1 MAEACEQQPIIA
13 VVGMCGSG
21 KSLVT
26 GYLKEK
32 GWNVIHFG
40 SITMREL
47 EKRGLPKNETNERSV
62 REELRS
68 KYGVGAYAVLSL
80 PLIMES
86 RKCSLTVIDGLYS
99 WTEYRLLK
107 KEFGDRLFIV
117 AVIADRSIRYERLA
131 VRSVRPLT
139 RQEAELRD
147 FAEIENLEKGGPIAI
162 ADFFIDNGGPKE
174 MLFKSVDRILHEIFR
189 QKS

>member
-1 MAEACEQQPIIA
+1 MEACRQQPIVA

-26 GYLKEK
+26 GHLNEK

-47 EKRGLPKNETNERSV
+47 EKRGLARNETNERSI
-62 REELRS
+62 REELRN

-80 PLIMES
+80 PLILES
-86 RKCSLTVIDGLYS
+86 QKNGLTVIDGLYS

-107 KEFGDRLFIV
+107 EEFGERLFIV
-117 AVIADRSIRYERLA
+117 AVIADRRLRYERLS
-131 VRSVRPLT
+131 VRGVRPLT
-139 RQEAELRD
+139 DKEAEQRD
-147 FAEIENLEKGGPIAI
+147 LAEIEKLEKGGPIAI
-162 ADFFIDNGGPKE
+162 ADFFINNNGPAE
-174 MLFKSVDRILHEIFR
+174 ALFKSVDDIIDEIFR
-189 QKS
+189 RQP

>member
-1 MAEACEQQPIIA
+1 MMEACRQQPIVA

-26 GYLKEK
+26 GHLNEK

-47 EKRGLPKNETNERSV
+47 EKRGLARNETNERSI
-62 REELRS
+62 REELRN

-80 PLIMES
+80 PLILES
-86 RKCSLTVIDGLYS
+86 QKNGLTVIDGLYS

-107 KEFGDRLFIV
+107 EEFGERLFIV
-117 AVIADRSIRYERLA
+117 AVIADRRRRYERLS
-131 VRSVRPLT
+131 VRGVRPLT
-139 RQEAELRD
+139 SREAELRD
-147 FAEIENLEKGGPIAI
+147 LAEIEKLEKGGPIAI
-162 ADFFIDNGGPKE
+162 ADFFINNNGSAE
-174 MLFKSVDRILHEIFR
+174 ALFKSVDDIIDEIFR
-189 QKS
+189 RQP